1 MTFAYGASN
10 LLTPGVKYTK
20 REEERAEGNMKKKI
34 VSFIPQ
40 CALAELDLEVVDLAE
55 EDRTKILGELE
66 GYTIIS
72 VDAKTIK
79 ACKRDRFEV
88 LKAELSDLLKKGWVW
103 GD

>member
-1 MTFAYGASN
+1 M
-10 LLTPGVKYTK
+10 
-20 REEERAEGNMKKKI
+20 EKKI
-34 VSFIPQ
+34 IAFIPQ

-55 EDRTKILGELE
+55 EDRTKILEELE

-72 VDAKTIK
+72 MDAKTIK

-88 LKAELSDLLKKGWVW
+88 LKAELRKLLKKGWTW